1 MDGSSSVGQNKENKS
16 LSISKQSLQTRVFKR
31 WEKCKRASLYAS
43 DDPASPLIQVLAL
56 TASHCILY
64 ISPVVTKLGGDM

>member
-1 MDGSSSVGQNKENKS
+1 MAMWDKIRKARVWVFLSRASKRES
-16 LSISKQSLQTRVFKR
+16 LRGER
-31 WEKCKRASLYAS
+31 EYKCASLYAS
-43 DDPASPLIQVLAL
+43 DDPDSPLIQVLGL